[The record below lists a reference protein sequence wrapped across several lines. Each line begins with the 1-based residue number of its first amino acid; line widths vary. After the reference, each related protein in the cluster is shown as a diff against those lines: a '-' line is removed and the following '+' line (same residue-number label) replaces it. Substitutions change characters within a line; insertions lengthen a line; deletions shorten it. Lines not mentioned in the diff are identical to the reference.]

1 MHELSVARSLM
12 DIVEDHARRNGA
24 RRVTRIVVVVGVLSG
39 VEPELLRRAFEVIRE
54 GTVAGSATLVIEM
67 ENLGIRCGNCG
78 AFEEKEELSV
88 LCSRCGSSNTEVV
101 RGEDLLLRSLEME
114 LDEAS
119 QNLS

>member
-12 DIVEDHARRNGA
+12 DLVEDHVRRNGA

-54 GTVAGSATLVIEM
+54 GTVADSATLVIEM
-67 ENLGIRCGNCG
+67 ENLSIRCANCG

-88 LCSRCGSSNTEVV
+88 LCSRCGSPNTEVV